1 MHKLSIIA
9 AAITAIVTLAPI
21 PVITGTA
28 QAQVLVRVPKP
39 NNPTPSQER
48 PYECTEQLGYLFRVY
63 EEQLDQVHD
72 VNRVWVTPV
81 CMGDASGM
89 MRSEGNA
96 GALRG
101 RIADNEAMTT
111 ALFRKKFG
119 PEDVVA
125 IKMIDEDTVILY
137 VHPFRY

>member
-1 MHKLSIIA
+1 MHKLPIVA
-9 AAITAIVTLAPI
+9 AAIAAIVTLGAI
-21 PVITGTA
+21 PVLTGTA
-28 QAQVLVRVPKP
+28 QAQVLTRVAKP
-39 NNPTPSQER
+39 NNPTHPQER
-48 PYECTEQLGYLFRVY
+48 PYECTEQLGYLFHVY
-63 EEQLDQVHD
+63 EEQLDQVDD

-81 CMGDASGM
+81 CMGDARGI

-96 GALRG
+96 GALRA

-125 IKMIDEDTVILY
+125 IKMIGEDTVILF
-137 VHPFRY
+137 VHPFHY